1 MSSKKIL
8 ILAPHTDDGE
18 LGCGGAI
25 AKYCREGNEVFYVAF
40 STCRRSLPTHLA
52 PDTLEKEV
60 IKATKILGIKREN
73 LILFDYDV
81 RDFPSNRQRI
91 LEDMVKLKADIKPDI
106 VFVPS
111 LNDLHQDHQVI
122 ANEGLRAFKNNSL
135 LGYEMPWN
143 NITFN
148 TNFFI
153 VLDEVDIQ
161 TKVKALKEYDS
172 QKNRNYLN
180 EEFIKSLAYTRG
192 VQIGTRYAEAFDL
205 IRWVNW

>member
-1 MSSKKIL
+1 MSFKKIL
-8 ILAPHTDDGE
+8 VLAPHTDDGE
-18 LGCGGAI
+18 LGCGGSI
-25 AKYCREGNEVFYVAF
+25 TRFCREGNEVFYVAF
-40 STCRRSLPTHLA
+40 STCRRSLPKHLP

-60 IKATKILGIKREN
+60 IAATKILGIKREN

-81 RDFPSNRQRI
+81 RDFPKDRQRI
-91 LEDMVKLKADIKPDI
+91 LEDMVRLKTDIKPDI

-143 NITFN
+143 NVSFN
-148 TNFFI
+148 TNYFI
-153 VLDEVDIQ
+153 SLQEQDIAV
-161 TKVKALKEYDS
+161 KIKALKEYES

-180 EEFIKSLAYTRG
+180 EDFIKSLAYTRG
-192 VQIGTRYAEAFDL
+192 VQIGARYAEAFDL

>member
-8 ILAPHTDDGE
+8 VLAPHTDDGE
-18 LGCGGAI
+18 LGCGGSI
-25 AKYCREGNEVFYVAF
+25 ARFCREGDEVFYVAF
-40 STCRRSLPTHLA
+40 STCRRSLPAHLA

-60 IKATKILGIKREN
+60 IKATSILGIKRKN

-81 RDFPSNRQRI
+81 RDFPTNRQHI

-143 NITFN
+143 NVSFN
-148 TNFFI
+148 TNYFI
-153 VLDEVDIQ
+153 ALEERDIAI
-161 TKVKALKEYDS
+161 KVQALKEYES

-192 VQIGTRYAEAFDL
+192 VQIGARYAEAFDL